1 MISHLSSGSSLADAD
16 GVPPPGVC
24 LPGFAGVVEVLRL
37 PFFKDMGDCCGN
49 SSHGKHVSIF
59 VETLVLYEEIVS
71 AVLLGWEILLAW
83 IPLWYSLVVSFL
95 LLRCSCREAAGL
107 CQTVEGVGTDS
118 VLNPR
123 PKCWLTKSPPAAAR
137 ESRWRRQKFSL
148 VFFRN
153 RKKLQNNFT

>member
-1 MISHLSSGSSLADAD
+1 VEELAGRITERKVSSQSASSEGANILSSGSSLADAD

-83 IPLWYSLVVSFL
+83 IPL
-95 LLRCSCREAAGL
+95 C
-107 CQTVEGVGTDS
+107 
-118 VLNPR
+118 
-123 PKCWLTKSPPAAAR
+123 
-137 ESRWRRQKFSL
+137 
-148 VFFRN
+148 
-153 RKKLQNNFT
+153 